1 VTEDAPRT
9 ETAAS
14 PHPGEPDTDTAT
26 ARPTTPASPA
36 GPASPRTPTRASRTA
51 LSALVAAHAISQTG
65 NVVTAFAVP
74 FYVLAL
80 GGSGVEI
87 GVAAAFATAPVII
100 GGPLGGV
107 VVDRVGHR
115 RAAIVADVVSGAS
128 VLAMPVL
135 ASTVGLPFWALLALV
150 FVAGLLDTPGQTA
163 RRVMLP
169 GLTERAGIRI
179 ERSVGL
185 LDGSER
191 FAKLI
196 GASLAG
202 LLVAAVGPIPS
213 LFVNAATFAVSA
225 VLTWT
230 LVPGPDPS
238 RDGSASTAGTHP
250 AAPAGER
257 ATGPG
262 RRSRGR
268 SRSRSDNTEP
278 ARASYWQ
285 DLAEGARFVV
295 RDPLM
300 RLIVA
305 LVLVTNLLD
314 AARGSTL
321 LPLYAS
327 DRLGGAASLGLL
339 VATMGGCALLGNVAF
354 GFVAHRVPRRITF
367 ALCFALA
374 GGPSSLAF
382 ALGAPLPVLVAAT
395 ALSGLAAGALNPIL
409 ATVELERVPEHLRGR
424 VFGLLNAGA
433 WAGVPFGA
441 LLGGVAADTIG
452 LAVAFGIVTAV
463 YVAVT
468 LTPLAGGSWRLMER
482 GAVRL
487 ETGRT
492 P

>member
-1 VTEDAPRT
+1 VTEDAPTPETVAPTGRDPRADAGAAPSDAPATDADADADDGTHDGVGTSGRAART
-9 ETAAS
+9 
-14 PHPGEPDTDTAT
+14 G
-26 ARPTTPASPA
+26 
-36 GPASPRTPTRASRTA
+36 

-87 GVAAAFATAPVII
+87 GIAAAFATAPVIV

-135 ASTVGLPFWALLALV
+135 ALTVGLPFWALLVLV

-191 FAKLI
+191 FAKLV

-202 LLVAAVGPIPS
+202 LLVAAVGPVPA
-213 LFVNAATFAVSA
+213 LFVNAGTFAVSA
-225 VLTWT
+225 VLTLA
-230 LVPGPDPS
+230 LVP
-238 RDGSASTAGTHP
+238 RDV
-250 AAPAGER
+250 R
-257 ATGPG
+257 ATTDGADLGASP
-262 RRSRGR
+262 
-268 SRSRSDNTEP
+268 
-278 ARASYWQ
+278 RASYWA

-300 RLIVA
+300 RLLVG
-305 LVLVTNLLD
+305 LVLITNLLD

-321 LPLYAS
+321 LPLYAD
-327 DRLGGAASLGLL
+327 DRLGGAAALGLL

-354 GFVAHRVPRRITF
+354 GFVAHRVPRRVTF
-367 ALCFALA
+367 ALCFTLA

-409 ATVELERVPEHLRGR
+409 GTVELERVPEQMRGR

-452 LAVAFGIVTAV
+452 LTAAFGIVAAI
-463 YVAVT
+463 YVVTT
-468 LTPLAGGSWRLMER
+468 LTPLAGGSWRLMEKGTDDAR
-482 GAVRL
+482 SAIS
-487 ETGRT
+487 
-492 P
+492 

>member
-1 VTEDAPRT
+1 MTEDAPAP
-9 ETAAS
+9 ETVA
-14 PHPGEPDTDTAT
+14 PG
-26 ARPTTPASPA
+26 PA
-36 GPASPRTPTRASRTA
+36 GATSATSTTGATNATRPTRASRTA

-135 ASTVGLPFWALLALV
+135 ALTVGLPFWALLALV

-238 RDGSASTAGTHP
+238 RDGSASSASPRT

-257 ATGPG
+257 AEGPG
-262 RRSRGR
+262 DRDRTDS
-268 SRSRSDNTEP
+268 SNRSDSTEP

-321 LPLYAS
+321 LPLYAN

-339 VATMGGCALLGNVAF
+339 VATMGGCALLGNVVF
-354 GFVAHRVPRRITF
+354 GFVAHRVPRRVTF

-452 LAVAFGIVTAV
+452 LTIAFGIVAAV

-468 LTPLAGGSWRLMER
+468 LTPLTGGSWRLMER

-487 ETGRT
+487 ETDRT